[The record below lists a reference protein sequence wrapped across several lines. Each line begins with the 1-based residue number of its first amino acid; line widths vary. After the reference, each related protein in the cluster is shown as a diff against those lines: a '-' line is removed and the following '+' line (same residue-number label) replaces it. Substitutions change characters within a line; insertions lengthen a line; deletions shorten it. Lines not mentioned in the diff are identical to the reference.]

1 MFNDVFGEL
10 YYEYDWIGKTSLD
23 WYGESIDVDLI
34 VLGEENE
41 EIDALQCESYTS
53 FMNEWNTIKESLLES
68 VLLYYQNLRSEL
80 GYDIEDNEYYPEITT
95 IEEIKKRITLDALV
109 IPLSGIYEG
118 RSAALAFTCDWDPE
132 NGLGIVFVDEKIT
145 QIGYQDIVF

>member
-23 WYGESIDVDLI
+23 WYGESIEVDLI
-34 VLGEENE
+34 VSGEEDE

-53 FMNEWNTIKESLLES
+53 FMNEWNTIKDSLLER
-68 VLLYYQNLRSEL
+68 VLLYYQNLRREL
-80 GYDIEDNEYYPEITT
+80 GYDIEENQSYPEITT
-95 IEEIKKRITLDALV
+95 TEEIKKRITLDAVV

-118 RSAALAFTCDWDPE
+118 RSAALAFHCDWDPE
-132 NGLGIVFVDEKIT
+132 NGLGILLINEKIA
-145 QIGYQDIVF
+145 QIGYQEIVF